1 MEIQEL
7 SDKDKVIKAK
17 ILKDLQEN
25 TDKQFKDIRK
35 TIREQSEKPKKEIEN
50 MK

>member
-7 SDKDKVIKAK
+7 SDKVIKAK

-35 TIREQSEKPKKEIEN
+35 TV
-50 MK
+50 

>member
-7 SDKDKVIKAK
+7 SDKDKIIKTK

-35 TIREQSEKPKKEIEN
+35 TI
-50 MK
+50 